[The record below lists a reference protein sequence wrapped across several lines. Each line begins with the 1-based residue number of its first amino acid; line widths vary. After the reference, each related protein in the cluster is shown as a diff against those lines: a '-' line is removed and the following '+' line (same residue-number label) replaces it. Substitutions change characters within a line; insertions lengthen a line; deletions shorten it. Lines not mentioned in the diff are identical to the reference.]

1 VFIYSLALTGRRK
14 VFVDVDERF
23 RVHLAELTHLV
34 HSKFK
39 LVPVHL
45 IMVAVRCGVV
55 GAPGIRYQE
64 SGMSNIAALFVLLP
78 QKKKKKRS
86 YIATGIRYQVT
97 SGIGIRYQVSGVRCT
112 LIPVRL
118 SENLL
123 RFVPADLAGHE
134 FQPLEHLG
142 EFCIKF
148 SKVIAPVCLLYQV
161 TI

>member
-78 QKKKKKRS
+78 PKKKKKRS
-86 YIATGIRYQVT
+86 YIAT
-97 SGIGIRYQVSGVRCT
+97 GIRYQVSGVRCT